1 MASALDTAIACSD
14 PVPAE
19 ALHRLGLEH
28 FAKQRMAAA
37 ADALDRAA
45 AADPA
50 NALYAF
56 NLGVVLAAA
65 GRGPEALAAY
75 DQAIAHNPAAW
86 RAHLNAGVMRR
97 ETGDLVRAEAHFTAV
112 TAVDPGNA
120 AAIAHLASVVAGPWR
135 RDEVHGL
142 LQRAVT
148 ADPAYYQA
156 WNNLGNLVRDAG
168 RPEAALAHY
177 DKAIELAPDDPEPHI
192 NRATALLVAGR
203 FDEGWPEYRWRLR
216 RPGADRAFARPQWD
230 GAPLDGRRILVHAEQ
245 GLGDTIQFARFL
257 PMVAARGGRILFE
270 CQAALKP
277 LLESQVAA
285 DRVIARGE
293 RLPDFAEHFP
303 LVDLPGLFGTG
314 LDSIPAARA
323 YLEAPAAVLPRDA
336 GGRRIGLVWAGNPRH
351 WNDANRSCRL
361 ADLAPLLE
369 VDGAA
374 FLSLQKGV
382 GAAELAAYRGRVTDL
397 GSGLRDLAEA
407 AAQVAAL
414 DLVITVD
421 TVIAHLAG
429 ALGKPVWVM
438 LPHAPDWRWLLDR
451 EDSPWYP
458 TARLFR
464 QPEPG
469 DWASVVARI
478 GTELAAGTESR

>member
-14 PVPAE
+14 PERAE
-19 ALHRLGLEH
+19 TLHRLGLAH

-37 ADALDRAA
+37 AAALGRAV

-65 GRGPEALAAY
+65 GRNPEALAAY
-75 DQAIAHNPAAW
+75 DQSIAHNPAAW
-86 RAHLNAGVMRR
+86 RAHFNAGVMRK
-97 ETGDLVRAEAHFTAV
+97 EAGDLVRAEAHFTAV

-120 AAIAHLASVVAGPWR
+120 AAFSYLASVVAALGR

-142 LQRAVT
+142 LQRAVA

-156 WNNLGNLVRDAG
+156 WNNLGNLVRDAS

-177 DKAIELAPDDPEPHI
+177 DKAIKLAPDDPEPHI

-216 RPGADRAFARPQWD
+216 RPGADRGFARPQWD
-230 GAPLDGRRILVHAEQ
+230 GAPLDGRSILIHAEQ
-245 GLGDTIQFARFL
+245 GLGDTIQFVRFL

-293 RLPDFAEHFP
+293 RLPDFALHFP

-314 LDSIPAARA
+314 LDSIPAAPA
-323 YLEAPAAVLPRDA
+323 YLKAPAGAEVGLEAA
-336 GGRRIGLVWAGNPRH
+336 GRRRIGLAWAGNPRH

-361 ADLAPLLE
+361 ADMAPLL
-369 VDGAA
+369 DRTDAA
-374 FLSLQKGV
+374 FFSLQKGAR
-382 GAAELAAYRGRVTDL
+382 AAELEAFRGRVTDL
-397 GSGLRDLAEA
+397 GSGFRDLAEA
-407 AAQVAAL
+407 AAHVAAL

-478 GTELAAGTESR
+478 GTALAAA